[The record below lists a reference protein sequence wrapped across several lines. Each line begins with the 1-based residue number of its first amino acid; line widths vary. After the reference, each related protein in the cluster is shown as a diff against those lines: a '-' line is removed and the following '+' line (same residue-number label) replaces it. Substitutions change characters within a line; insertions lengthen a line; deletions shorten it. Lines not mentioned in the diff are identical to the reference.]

1 MMGSPSR
8 EDLVRIY
15 RQTRTI
21 AVVGASTNED
31 KPAHQI
37 PRYLQ
42 SQGYRIIPVNPQG
55 GKILGER
62 VYRSLGEID
71 VPVDVVDVFRPPAEA
86 EAVARGAI
94 SIGAKVL
101 WFQPGTST
109 EEAVRLASSAGVTVV
124 AERCMGATHGE
135 LGLGPGPD
143 ATPEVTMALAPRF
156 GIFLDPTVR
165 DPREPFRLA
174 QIADENGLD
183 LLTIQDHPYQW
194 RFYETWTLL
203 TALAMATE
211 RIHVSPNV
219 ANLPLRLPAV
229 LAKQA
234 ATLDV
239 LTGGRVELGLGA
251 GGFWDAIAAFGGP
264 RRTPAEAYAAFED
277 ALHILR
283 GMWDNT
289 DGRTFTYNG
298 KIYAVKGAKPGP
310 APAHR
315 IPIWVGARGPK
326 MLRLTGRLA
335 DGLFLSLPYAPPET
349 LPGIHALI
357 DEGAHEAGRSPDAIR
372 RGYNLS
378 GVIRPGAGSVIFPAQ
393 RGVIDGT
400 AGYWV
405 DQIAHFYHKYRQD
418 TFIFWGG
425 GDVAQQ
431 IKIFAQEVIPAVKE
445 RIAPTGP

>member
-1 MMGSPSR
+1 
-8 EDLVRIY
+8 
-15 RQTRTI
+15 
-21 AVVGASTNED
+21 
-31 KPAHQI
+31 
-37 PRYLQ
+37 
-42 SQGYRIIPVNPQG
+42 
-55 GKILGER
+55 
-62 VYRSLGEID
+62 
-71 VPVDVVDVFRPPAEA
+71 
-86 EAVARGAI
+86 
-94 SIGAKVL
+94 
-101 WFQPGTST
+101 
-109 EEAVRLASSAGVTVV
+109 
-124 AERCMGATHGE
+124 
-135 LGLGPGPD
+135 
-143 ATPEVTMALAPRF
+143 MALAPLF
-156 GIFLDPTVR
+156 GIFLDPTVS

-174 QIADENGLD
+174 QIADENDLD

-251 GGFWDAIAAFGGP
+251 GGFWDAIAAYGGP
-264 RRTPAEAYAAFED
+264 QRTPAEAYAAFED

-283 GMWDNT
+283 GMWDNA
-289 DGRTFTYNG
+289 GRSFTYQG

-315 IPIWVGARGPK
+315 IPIWTGALRPK

-335 DGLFLSLPYAPPET
+335 DGLFISMPYVPPET
-349 LPGIHALI
+349 LPGINALI
-357 DEGAHEAGRSPDAIR
+357 DEGAHEAGRSPDTIR

-378 GVIRPGAGSVIFPAQ
+378 GVIRPGAGSVSFPAQ

-400 AGYWV
+400 AGYWA
-405 DQIAHFYHKYRQD
+405 DQIVYFCNEYRQD

-431 IKIFAQEVIPAVKE
+431 IEIFAKEVILAVKE
-445 RIAPTGP
+445 RIAAGVPQ